1 MSHLRVVACFGM
13 VDGHG
18 DVLVAAAGVPPHM
31 PFDTDHLGG
40 VIGSGPARKLLTVC
54 LCGSSELS
62 VGGGV

>member
-40 VIGSGPARKLLTVC
+40 VIGSG
-54 LCGSSELS
+54 GSSELS